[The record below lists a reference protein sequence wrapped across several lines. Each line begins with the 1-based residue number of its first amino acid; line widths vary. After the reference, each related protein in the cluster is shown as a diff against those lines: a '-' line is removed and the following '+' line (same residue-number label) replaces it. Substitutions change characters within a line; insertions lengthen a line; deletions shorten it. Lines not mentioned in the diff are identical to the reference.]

1 MADNPDTSPIEG
13 GPPPVSDSPHAPF
26 IFYEDAPALGFTNGI
41 VNITLAANR
50 TWVGANGA
58 VMNERV
64 VVAYLR
70 GNVQAA
76 LSLRQAIDNALL
88 LATPAEQGAAH

>member
-1 MADNPDTSPIEG
+1 MADNPAPSEG
-13 GPPPVSDSPHAPF
+13 VPFPVNDSPHAPF

-41 VNITLAANR
+41 VNITLGANR
-50 TWVGANGA
+50 TWVGANGT

-70 GNVQAA
+70 GNV
-76 LSLRQAIDNALL
+76 
-88 LATPAEQGAAH
+88 